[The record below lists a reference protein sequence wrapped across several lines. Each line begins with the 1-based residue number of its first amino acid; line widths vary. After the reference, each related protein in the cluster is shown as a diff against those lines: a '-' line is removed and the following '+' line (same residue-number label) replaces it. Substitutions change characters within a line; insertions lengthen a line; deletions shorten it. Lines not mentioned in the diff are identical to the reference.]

1 MSCIASND
9 FIEYCKSTNL
19 VTKVVRLQDRNYMH
33 IKYDTTLAE
42 IENEY
47 GRKFYTS
54 PIIFINDEFVN
65 SIEKAQK
72 RIKEYLNDRN
82 VH

>member
-1 MSCIASND
+1 
-9 FIEYCKSTNL
+9 
-19 VTKVVRLQDRNYMH
+19 MH